1 MAGAEALVALISR
14 REFIECAALS
24 ALGLAV
30 PVSAATGSTPV
41 APPPPRRGFLDLLR
55 APDRIAVQ
63 TATGEETLSQD
74 NGERWTGDHG
84 LLITTAVHT
93 GGALHVALSA
103 PAVAV
108 KRMHLRWRGR
118 MADARLILGDAWERG
133 YGDLEWRAWVPDRVM
148 PWYFATHDGAVTHT
162 YGVRTGA
169 RAFCYWH
176 VDPQGISLWADVR
189 SGSAG
194 VQLGGRTLD
203 VCDVLCRAGRANES
217 AFAAVHAFC
226 RRMCPSPRLPPQPIY
241 GSNDWYWAYGKNSA
255 DTARADARTIV
266 ELSAPGANRPF
277 VVVDDGWQPGRGSDK
292 AGAGAWDRGND
303 KFPDMPGLA
312 ADIRRAG
319 AQPGLWIRPLQAP
332 ADAPES
338 WRLPRDRGVLDPSVP
353 EVRQKVADD
362 IARLRRWGFAL
373 IKHDYTTFDI
383 IGRWGFQMGSALTRE
398 GWTFAS
404 GADRTTAEVIDALY
418 GTIRAPAGDSL
429 VIACTTVSLLSA
441 GHFQFCRVGD
451 DMSGTE
457 WARTRKMG
465 VNTLAF
471 LARAARCLLRGGC
484 GLRRRHHR
492 RAVGAQPAVARSPRA
507 KRHHVVRLA
516 GAGRAGRSSAATCAR
531 LLARGGAP
539 AARRAARPARTV
551 YPEHWRLM
559 GRDRSFE
566 WVGADGSNDQ

>member
-1 MAGAEALVALISR
+1 MTSR

-41 APPPPRRGFLDLLR
+41 APPPHRRGFLDLLR

-74 NGERWTGDHG
+74 NGERWTGGHG
-84 LLITTAVHT
+84 LLITTAVHA
-93 GGALHVALSA
+93 GALYVALAS

-148 PWYFATHDGAVTHT
+148 PWYFATHDGALTHA

-169 RAFCYWH
+169 CAFCYWH

-226 RRMCPSPRLPPQPIY
+226 RRMCPSPRLPSQPVY

-255 DTARADARTIV
+255 DTARVDAQTIV

-277 VVVDDGWQPGRGSDK
+277 VVVDDGWQPGRGNDK

-362 IARLRRWGFAL
+362 IARLRQWGFAL

-383 IGRWGFQMGSALTRE
+383 FGRWGFQMGSALTRD
-398 GWTFAS
+398 GWTFATGS
-404 GADRTTAEVIDALY
+404 DRTTAEVIDALY
-418 GTIRAPAGDSL
+418 GTIRSAAGGSV
-429 VIACTTVSLLSA
+429 VIGCNTVSHLSA
-441 GHFQFCRVGD
+441 GHFEICRVGD
-451 DMSGTE
+451 DTSGTE

-471 LARAARCLLRGGC
+471 R
-484 GLRRRHHR
+484 
-492 RAVGAQPAVARSPRA
+492 GAQHGAFYVADADCVGVTTAVPWTLNRQW
-507 KRHHVVRLA
+507 LD
-516 GAGRAGRSSAATCAR
+516 
-531 LLARGGAP
+531 LLARSGTMLFVSLAP
-539 AARRAARPARTV
+539 DALGPQQRRDLRDALAIAATHQPLAEPLDWQRTV

-566 WVGADGSNDQ
+566 WVGTDGAS